1 MSKQRTWASNALQ
14 QATYMSKVM
23 TLFPLDSFIILRT
36 LMLSEE
42 KAHASPPGDG
52 QRTGGG
58 ERCRREEHGAAT
70 GESSTEQQLA
80 TDRTIL
86 NQRNGLMALLAPH
99 APQHQHEHAACV

>member
-42 KAHASPPGDG
+42 KAHASWPEGMW
-52 QRTGGG
+52 GG
-58 ERCRREEHGAAT
+58 EMQERAARSSDRREQHGAAT
-70 GESSTEQQLA
+70 G
-80 TDRTIL
+80 D
-86 NQRNGLMALLAPH
+86 
-99 APQHQHEHAACV
+99 